1 MPLLGLQSR
10 QKHNKSVVTRSDD
23 RRAEMRTLI
32 HASFY
37 TFGGAAWTF
46 LALHIQ
52 EHFFWPE
59 DLTPH
64 QQRRLDSAKWW
75 ITLMGAIVGLL
86 VSAYLN

>member
-1 MPLLGLQSR
+1 
-10 QKHNKSVVTRSDD
+10 
-23 RRAEMRTLI
+23 MRTLI
-32 HASFY
+32 HASSY

-64 QQRRLDSAKWW
+64 QQRRLDSAKWR

-86 VSAYLN
+86 VSAY

>member
-1 MPLLGLQSR
+1 MPVFIPLVEQ
-10 QKHNKSVVTRSDD
+10 
-23 RRAEMRTLI
+23 
-32 HASFY
+32 
-37 TFGGAAWTF
+37 AWTF

-75 ITLMGAIVGLL
+75 ITLMGAIVGLAL
-86 VSAYLN
+86 FRLLKLGHHTFTKSVPAKIIAASI